1 LTKYEFGACFVIQI
15 NEEISVKHL
24 PSSEPDPHVVRIG
37 WSLDTCNT
45 QLGQFVKMLLYLI
58 LDYLIVIEY
67 FMRFETN
74 KNSLFLTLY
83 QVKNISLMA
92 MEELARNL

>member
-1 LTKYEFGACFVIQI
+1 MSKYEFGACFVIQI

-45 QLGQFVKMLLYLI
+45 QLGQFKKNASVLELEHSGLCPCY
-58 LDYLIVIEY
+58 YQY
-67 FMRFETN
+67 FM
-74 KNSLFLTLY
+74 
-83 QVKNISLMA
+83 
-92 MEELARNL
+92 